1 MTANL
6 SKTEDHFEA
15 AQPFIKN
22 LSNSQV
28 WITIAIVN
36 YNSGDWLRRCV
47 QALSNQINQNF
58 RVVIVDNAST
68 DGSLELIPEL
78 DERFSLLRLEN
89 NIGFAA
95 ANNLVCLNATTMWV
109 ATLNPDALPSSD
121 WLSEILSATERHR
134 DVAMFGSTQISEGD
148 RGVLDG
154 VGDAYSF
161 LGLPWRGNYN
171 HSLAEIPEEGYVFSP
186 CAAAAV
192 YRSDAFKQ
200 AGGFDEP
207 FFCYC
212 EDVDIGFRLR
222 LLGYECVQV
231 VDAKVYHG
239 GSASSGARSDFTIY
253 HSYRNRL
260 WTFVKNVPF
269 PLMVVLLIPHL
280 TAVGFLLVREIV
292 VGKKFKPAWAGLRDG
307 IRNLKSVWALRSRV
321 QDMRKSSVFSIA
333 RAMNWSPL
341 KMMRRDHD
349 VRPLRKKKP

>member
-1 MTANL
+1 MAWIVRYDGPPF
-6 SKTEDHFEA
+6 SKTADHFEA

-78 DERFSLLRLEN
+78 DERFSLLRFKEDD
-89 NIGFAA
+89 IGFAA
-95 ANNLVCLNATTMWV
+95 ANNLVCLNATTLWV
-109 ATLNPDALPSSD
+109 ATLNPDALPLVIGSVKCCQPQSAIGTWPCSD
-121 WLSEILSATERHR
+121 LPKSVKAIVGCLTASEP
-134 DVAMFGSTQISEGD
+134 
-148 RGVLDG
+148 
-154 VGDAYSF
+154 SF

-200 AGGFDEP
+200 AGGFDER

-212 EDVDIGFRLR
+212 EDVDLGFRLR
-222 LLGYECVQV
+222 LLGYECVRWLTQRFIT
-231 VDAKVYHG
+231 
-239 GSASSGARSDFTIY
+239 GARQAPGREAISPYLPQLSQSPLDVREECAFSTYGCASD
-253 HSYRNRL
+253 S
-260 WTFVKNVPF
+260 TFDGSG
-269 PLMVVLLIPHL
+269 I
-280 TAVGFLLVREIV
+280 LLVREIV
-292 VGKKFKPAWAGLRDG
+292 VGKKFKPAWAGLSDG
-307 IRNLKSVWALRSRV
+307 IRNIWKPYGLFGVIGHAE
-321 QDMRKSSVFSIA
+321 VFSVVYRTCNELVA
-333 RAMNWSPL
+333 L
-341 KMMRRDHD
+341 KNGA
-349 VRPLRKKKP
+349 P